1 MANTRGVFTLQDVRY
16 AQEDD
21 VWVSPEQSFF
31 AGGSTP
37 NVGYVAGGSTPST
50 VSSVDKMSLAD
61 DTTAQAPSANL
72 SAVNRSLMGLGNGSN
87 AYWCGG
93 RYGGPAAFYSG
104 VEKLSYFSDT
114 VSRSPAS
121 NLPATQA
128 DASGTSNEFGGY
140 IAGGSTPTN
149 VTTVNKLIFATDTC
163 FRFPSANLISAENGA
178 GAVGNQS
185 NCYIGGGE
193 TPINSTVDKI
203 VFATDTTTRIS
214 ANVASLRSVAGASG
228 DSAGYFGGGN
238 DGGPVSTRFKS
249 TVVKF
254 TFSDDT
260 TSTLPSAN
268 SLRNSMSATQGV
280 ANSSAGYFAGGSGSP
295 SPSHFSNATKISF
308 SNDTASNVPS
318 GGNLSATRYSG
329 ASASARA
336 SNFPTTGYF
345 GNTQNLKGSPTANIG
360 YVIQGSIPGNVG
372 TSYLHKLDYSTDALG
387 VVPSGNL
394 TASKYH
400 NKTRT
405 SPTAAY
411 TSGGIPGSP
420 VSTTNKTT
428 YSSETSAGVP
438 SAATTTAA
446 WGSAASSNTNNGF
459 NYGGISPGPAVTT
472 VDKINFA
479 GDTLARIPSAN
490 LPQEGRLFQATGN
503 PSRAYLGGGGPA
515 AGTISSF
522 DRMFYSNETTSRV
535 PSANFPGERR
545 SMSAS
550 GNNES
555 GYYSGFATPGP
566 QQSTTSKL
574 NYATDTVTDLPAAPL
589 SSARAYGAGT
599 GSRSF
604 GYQFSGYIS
613 PTRYTLTERLNYAN
627 DTFVQI
633 PSANFP
639 VPIYAMAGASVKDN
653 DYPQKLPETPT
664 LDVSYTQIT
673 TPFTGYTAGGGGPG
687 GRTSNYYK
695 LLYATETGSFLPST
709 NLTSARSNYLGGYSD
724 TTKGYTQGGYFG
736 SPFFVAESWVDRVTY
751 STDTSVTVPGAY
763 LPSPGR
769 YGGTTGSSPS
779 AGYYVAGYNTG
790 ALSTTLKMP
799 FSSEV
804 HALAPGASLSSARY
818 YFCGGGGPDK
828 GYFGG
833 GYPAT
838 TNMDK
843 LIYSTDTMT
852 ASPSTNLFGASDSTT
867 RGAGAIV
874 GNSRD
879 AYLATGQNPGS
890 PAPVPNYGYKI
901 NYSTDTS
908 RIINGFVARPRQSV
922 AGAFGHELEGY
933 FCGGIV
939 PSPYE
944 TVTTVDKITYATEVS
959 QLVPSA
965 SMPEDRGGGSS
976 MSARNFGAS
985 GGGTS
990 NIL

>member
-21 VWVSPEQSFF
+21 VWVSPEQAFF
-31 AGGSTP
+31 AGSTATP
-37 NVGYVAGGSTPST
+37 NVGYVAGGSTAPT

-114 VSRSPAS
+114 ISRSPAS
-121 NLPATQA
+121 NLPATQT
-128 DASGTSNEFGGY
+128 DAAGTSNELGGY
-140 IAGGSTPTN
+140 IAGGSTPSQ
-149 VTTVNKLIFATDTC
+149 VTTVNKLIFSTDTC

-178 GAVGNQS
+178 GAVGNLS

-193 TPINSTVDKI
+193 SPINSTVDKI

-214 ANVASLRSVAGASG
+214 ATVASLRSVAGASG
-228 DSAGYFGGGN
+228 DSVGYFGGGN

-254 TFSDDT
+254 TFADET

-295 SPSHFSNATKISF
+295 SPSHFSNVTKISF

-318 GGNLSATRYSG
+318 GGNLSATRYNAG
-329 ASASARA
+329 SASARA
-336 SNFPTTGYF
+336 SNFPTTGYLA
-345 GNTQNLKGSPTANIG
+345 NTQNLKENPTANIG
-360 YVIQGSIPGNVG
+360 YTFQGSVPGNAG

-411 TSGGIPGSP
+411 TTGGIPGSP
-420 VSTTNKTT
+420 ISTTNKTT
-428 YSSETSAGVP
+428 YSTETSAAVP
-438 SAATTTAA
+438 SADTTVPV
-446 WGSAASSNTNNGF
+446 WGMAASSNTKDGY
-459 NYGGISPGPAVTT
+459 NYGGIGPGPAVTT

-479 GDTLARIPSAN
+479 GDTLSRIPGAN

-503 PSRAYLGGGGPA
+503 PSRAYLGGGGPSS
-515 AGTISSF
+515 GTISSF
-522 DRMFYSNETTSRV
+522 DRIFYSSETTNRV
-535 PSANFPGERR
+535 PSANFASERR
-545 SMSAS
+545 SMSAA
-550 GNNES
+550 GNDQS

-566 QQSTTSKL
+566 QQSTTSRL
-574 NYATDTVTDLPAAPL
+574 SYATDSVSDVPSAAL
-589 SSARAYGAGT
+589 SAARAYGGGT
-599 GSRSF
+599 GNLSN
-604 GYQFSGYIS
+604 GYNFSGYIS
-613 PTRYTLTERLNYAN
+613 PTRYTLTERINYTT
-627 DTFVQI
+627 DTIVQI

-639 VPIYAMAGASVKDN
+639 VPIYGMAGASVKDN
-653 DYPQKLPETPT
+653 DYPQKRPETPT
-664 LDVSYTQIT
+664 LEVSYTQIT

-709 NLTSARSNYLGGYSD
+709 NLTSGRANYLGGYSD

-736 SPFFVAESWVDRVTY
+736 SPLFVAESWVDRVTY

-779 AGYYVAGYNTG
+779 AGYYVAGYSTG

-833 GYPAT
+833 GYPAK

-843 LIYSTDTMT
+843 LVYSTDTMT
-852 ASPSTNLFGASDSTT
+852 ASPSSNLFGANDTAT
-867 RGAGAIV
+867 RGAGALV
-874 GNSRD
+874 GNSTA
-879 AYLATGQNPGS
+879 AYLGGGQNPS
-890 PAPVPNYGYKI
+890 PTLPNYGYKI
-901 NYSTDTS
+901 PYNTDTAQLIS
-908 RIINGFVARPRQSV
+908 GFVRSPRSSLM
-922 AGAFGHELEGY
+922 AFGHELEGY
-933 FCGGIV
+933 AVGGTI
-939 PSPYE
+939 PSPYA
-944 TVTTVDKITYATEVS
+944 TSTIVDKINYATEVS
-959 QLVPSA
+959 SLVPTA
-965 SMPEDRGGGSS
+965 YMPEYRNGGSQ

-990 NIL
+990 NTL